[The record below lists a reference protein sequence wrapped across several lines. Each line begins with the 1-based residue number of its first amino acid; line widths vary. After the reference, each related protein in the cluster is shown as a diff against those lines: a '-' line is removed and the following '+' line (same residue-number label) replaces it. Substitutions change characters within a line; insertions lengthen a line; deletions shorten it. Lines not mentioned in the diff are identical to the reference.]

1 VYCSNCGNK
10 IVEGNSFC
18 TKCGIRVVGGRK
30 SIVKDEKNGLK
41 TASLVLGIMGIV
53 GSLTLVLSP
62 LAFVISLVGIIL
74 GVIAKKSIK
83 NVEGILISSIGLF
96 LSSLMFVISMLV
108 IYFVIE
114 PDNFDIENEENSYKE
129 EFYDY
134 GKYGHYEKF

>member
-1 VYCSNCGNK
+1 MYCSNCGNK

-53 GSLTLVLSP
+53 GSLTLILSP

>member
-1 VYCSNCGNK
+1 MYCSNCGNK

-18 TKCGIRVVGGRK
+18 TKCGIRVVSGRK

-108 IYFVIE
+108 IYFVFH
-114 PDNFDIENEENSYKE
+114 PL
-129 EFYDY
+129 
-134 GKYGHYEKF
+134 HQ

>member
-1 VYCSNCGNK
+1 MYCSNCGNK

-18 TKCGIRVVGGRK
+18 TKCGVKIVGGRNNT
-30 SIVKDEKNGLK
+30 VKKEKNGLK
-41 TASLVLGIMGIV
+41 TASLVLGILGIV
-53 GSLTLVLSP
+53 ISLTLVLSP